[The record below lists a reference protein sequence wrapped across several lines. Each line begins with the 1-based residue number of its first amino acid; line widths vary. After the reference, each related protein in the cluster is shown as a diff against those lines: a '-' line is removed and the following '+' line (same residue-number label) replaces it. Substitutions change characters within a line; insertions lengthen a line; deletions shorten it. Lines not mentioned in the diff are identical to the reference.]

1 MGDFDL
7 DAEVVRLIRAKV
19 IELPTYPGIALQL
32 QRLISAGTF
41 GMDELVKLVES
52 DPGLAS
58 HVIRAANS
66 AFYRPIQP
74 ITTLASAILRIGAS
88 ELGNIAIAGTL
99 GVQALIDGPLVALRR
114 DSWRRSLVNALL
126 CQQLA
131 RVRRIDAGEAFLAG
145 LLHDFGETI
154 AYRTFEVIF
163 GEHPEVSPRPAEL
176 WAQRAQ
182 TYHVE
187 LGMTL
192 SADWKLPNFLAE
204 VVARHHDV
212 DSATCENPKL
222 MELVKTCDV
231 LSARLFESTSLEAA
245 ELASLGN
252 ISPAEHAVLLHLVP
266 KFPSLLESLDVP
278 GANGSVPTLI
288 TQETPPPIETPDL
301 DLVVNIVRR
310 GQREPYRAKQFTETT
325 ITIRGKVAAP
335 LRQLVNVEIGD
346 FAFAAT
352 VTSSTSVNDECLLEL
367 KPFALDARAM
377 GRWKELSS
385 IAQRRAA

>member
-1 MGDFDL
+1 MGLDL

-58 HVIRAANS
+58 HVVRAANS

-74 ITTLASAILRIGAS
+74 ITTLPSAILRIGAS

-131 RVRRIDAGEAFLAG
+131 RGRRLDPGEAFLAG

-154 AYRTFEVIF
+154 AYRTFEVIL

-176 WAQRAQ
+176 WVQRAKA
-182 TYHVE
+182 YHVE

-204 VVARHHDV
+204 VVARHHDE
-212 DSATCENPKL
+212 DSALCENAKL
-222 MELVKTCDV
+222 MELVQTCDV

-245 ELASLGN
+245 ELSSMGGV
-252 ISPAEHAVLLHLVP
+252 SPAEHAALLHLVP

-278 GANGSVPTLI
+278 GTSAVPSLVS
-288 TQETPPPIETPDL
+288 QETPPPTETPDL

-310 GQREPYRAKQFTETT
+310 GQREPYRARQFTDTT
-325 ITIRGKVAAP
+325 VKVRGKATVA

-346 FAFAAT
+346 FAFPAT
-352 VTSSTSVNDECLLEL
+352 VTASCTSNDECQLEL
-367 KPFALDARAM
+367 KPFALDANAM

-385 IAQRRAA
+385 TAQRRAA